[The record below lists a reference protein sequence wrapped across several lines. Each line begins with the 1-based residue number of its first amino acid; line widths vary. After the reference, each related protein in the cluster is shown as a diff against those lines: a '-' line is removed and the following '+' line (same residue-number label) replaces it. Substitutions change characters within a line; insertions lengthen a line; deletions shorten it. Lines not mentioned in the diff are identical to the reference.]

1 MSFSHLL
8 SGGIAGTMSASI
20 LAPFDVVKT
29 RMQSS
34 EFQGGLYTTTKQIL
48 KKDGFKGFYRGLSPT
63 LMGTIPSK
71 SIYFF
76 IYNKSKETFHP
87 KLGDNIQSNALS
99 ATCAGLSVTLCTN
112 PLWAIRTRL
121 QLSTTKQTLLKVCKE
136 LYLEK
141 GLRAFYVGAGVS
153 TFGTIES
160 AIQFGLYEE
169 FKRYELSPFVS
180 GSISKLI
187 ASTLMYPHEVI
198 RTRLRQKNAKYSG
211 ILNTAVRIVR
221 EEGYLNLYSG
231 CTAHLMRTVPN
242 AALMLTFYELI
253 NTFLN
258 EEAVRTSK

>member
-1 MSFSHLL
+1 MSWSHLL
-8 SGGIAGTMSASI
+8 SGGLAGTFSATL

-34 EFQGGLYTTTKQIL
+34 EFQGGITQMTKQIM
-48 KKDGFKGFYRGLSPT
+48 KKEGIPGFYRGLSPT

-76 IYNKSKETFHP
+76 IYNNSKKMIHP
-87 KLGDNIQSNALS
+87 QLGDNMKSNALS
-99 ATCAGLSVTLCTN
+99 AVFAGLTVTLCTN
-112 PLWAIRTRL
+112 PLWTIRTRL
-121 QLSTTKQTLLKVCKE
+121 QLHTTHMSLLNVCKE
-136 LYLEK
+136 LYKEK

-160 AIQFGLYEE
+160 AIQFGIYEE
-169 FKRYELSPFVS
+169 LKKFEYSPFIS
-180 GSISKLI
+180 GCISKLI

-198 RTRLRQKNAKYSG
+198 RTRLRQKNAQYSG
-211 ILNTAVRIVR
+211 IINTAARIVR

-242 AALMLTFYELI
+242 AAIMLTCYELI
-253 NTFLN
+253 NSII
-258 EEAVRTSK
+258 EEETVKI